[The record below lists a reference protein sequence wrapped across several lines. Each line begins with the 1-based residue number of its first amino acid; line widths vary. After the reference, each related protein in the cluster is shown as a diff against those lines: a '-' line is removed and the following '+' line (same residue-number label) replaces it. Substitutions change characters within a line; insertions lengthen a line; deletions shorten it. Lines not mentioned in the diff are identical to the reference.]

1 MKKVQLFFE
10 KQAFGVCAYLGDK
23 LGLPTI
29 RIRLFFIYASF
40 ITIGSPVIIYLILA
54 FLMNFRSY
62 IRKKYNSVFY
72 F

>member
-10 KQAFGVCAYLGDK
+10 KQAFGVCTYLGDK

-40 ITIGSPVIIYLILA
+40 ITIGSPVIIYLTIA
-54 FLMNFRSY
+54 FLMNVRSY

>member
-10 KQAFGVCAYLGDK
+10 KQAFGVCTYLGDK

-40 ITIGSPVIIYLILA
+40 ITVGSPVIIYLTLA
-54 FLMNFRSY
+54 FLMNVRSY

>member
-10 KQAFGVCAYLGDK
+10 KQAFGVCTYLGDK

-40 ITIGSPVIIYLILA
+40 ITIGSPVIIYLTLA
-54 FLMNFRSY
+54 FLMNVRSY

>member
-10 KQAFGVCAYLGDK
+10 KQAFGVCTYLGEK

-40 ITIGSPVIIYLILA
+40 IAIGSPIIIYLTLA
-54 FLMNFRSY
+54 FLMNLRSY
-62 IRKKYNSVFY
+62 LRKKYNSVFY